1 MWLFRANGGWRT
13 RLVRVSV
20 STLLM
25 TACGTLSAQAP
36 SDSVGA
42 DTNSRGTL
50 PFRAGQWGA
59 EVRVFS
65 DAGAG
70 VLRFTAPNRAWM
82 LDVAITAEA
91 GHVTDTDGTRR
102 DTRTVFGRSR
112 VGLRTYRPL
121 IRRTGSTSARA
132 AAFTAYGGFVDGFW
146 RSDETFFGSRQGSFG
161 LGAFIE
167 AGGSAFVT
175 DYLVLSASGEAAVGG
190 RYDVR
195 TSGSPSGGR
204 DRQISREVFAT
215 LGSVRLFA
223 SVFF

>member
-1 MWLFRANGGWRT
+1 MRFFRANGGRRT

-25 TACGTLSAQAP
+25 MACGTLSAQAP
-36 SDSVGA
+36 SDSAVA
-42 DTNSRGTL
+42 DTNPRGTL

-70 VLRFTAPNRAWM
+70 LLRFTAPNRAWI
-82 LDVAITAEA
+82 LDFAITAEA
-91 GHVTDTDGTRR
+91 GNVTDPDGTTH
-102 DTRTVFGRSR
+102 DTRTVFARSR

-121 IRRTGSTSARA
+121 IRSTGSTSARA
-132 AAFTAYGGFVDGFW
+132 AAFTAFGGSVDGFW
-146 RSDETFFGSRQGSFG
+146 RSDERFLGSRQGSFG

-175 DYLVLSASGEAAVGG
+175 DYLALSASVEAVIGG
-190 RYDVR
+190 RYDVW
-195 TSGSPSGGR
+195 TTPSPGGGR
-204 DRQISREVFAT
+204 DKRVSRDIFAS
-215 LGSVRLFA
+215 LGSIRLFA

>member
-1 MWLFRANGGWRT
+1 MRLFRANGGRRT

-20 STLLM
+20 STLLVM
-25 TACGTLSAQAP
+25 ACGTLSAQAP
-36 SDSVGA
+36 SDSVAA

-70 VLRFTAPNRAWM
+70 LLRFTAPNRAWM
-82 LDVAITAEA
+82 LDVAITADA
-91 GHVTDTDGTRR
+91 GNVTDPDGTRR
-102 DTRTVFGRSR
+102 DTRTVFARSR

-121 IRRTGSTSARA
+121 IRRTGSTSTRA
-132 AAFTAYGGFVDGFW
+132 AAYTAFGGFVDGFW
-146 RSDETFFGSRQGSFG
+146 RSDEGFLGSRQGSFG

-175 DYLVLSASGEAAVGG
+175 DYLALSASGEAAIGG

-195 TSGSPSGGR
+195 TSARLGGGR
-204 DRQISREVFAT
+204 DKQISREVFAS
-215 LGSVRLFA
+215 LGSIRLFA